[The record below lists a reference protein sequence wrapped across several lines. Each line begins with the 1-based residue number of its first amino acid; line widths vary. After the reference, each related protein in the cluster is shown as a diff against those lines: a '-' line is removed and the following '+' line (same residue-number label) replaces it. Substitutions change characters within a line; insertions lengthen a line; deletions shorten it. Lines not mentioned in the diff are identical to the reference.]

1 MEQPQNPE
9 LDEAALARAVQMGRL
24 RVFNERAII
33 GASSAS
39 AGIALL
45 AWVLWAASGPQSAIA
60 WASSACMVEA
70 AIFFAGL
77 RCRRALAGDGN
88 PEFWKRTHFVLV
100 AFAGVAWGSAVWFVW
115 KEGDAQPYLATLTIL
130 VGIAGV
136 SMVTMSSYAT
146 ATVLFF
152 GGIYLTPL
160 LHAVLYVR
168 ADATI
173 IEAGLVVGLLVQ
185 LGYARELG
193 RIATR
198 DVEQSARNAA
208 LVERLNEL
216 VTHDP
221 LTGAYSR
228 RYTFEQME
236 QLVSIRQRHGTSAS
250 TIMFD
255 LDHFKA
261 INDTYGHPTG
271 DRALQEA
278 VRAVSAQLRDGDL
291 LGRIG
296 GEEFLVLLPTTDMA
310 AARPLAERLRQTL
323 ARASIADGTHTIN
336 LPASFG
342 IAELQAAESQPEW
355 FRRADDALYQAKQK
369 GRNAVVAAGCIL

>member
-1 MEQPQNPE
+1 MDKARQYT
-9 LDEAALARAVQMGRL
+9 LDEAALARAIQTDRL
-24 RVFNERAII
+24 RVFNERAIV
-33 GASSAS
+33 GAVSAC

-45 AWVLWAASGPQSAIA
+45 AWVLWTASGPVSAIA
-60 WASSACMVEA
+60 WTTSACIVEA
-70 AIFFAGL
+70 AIFSVGL
-77 RCRRALAGDGN
+77 RCRRALTANGD
-88 PEFWKRTHFVLV
+88 PEFWKNTHFVL
-100 AFAGVAWGSAVWFVW
+100 ATFAGVAWGSAVWFVW
-115 KEGDAQPYLATLTIL
+115 TAGDIRSYLATLTIL
-130 VGIAGV
+130 MGVAGV

-146 ATVLFF
+146 AAVLFF

-160 LHAVLYVR
+160 LHVVLH
-168 ADATI
+168 AGE
-173 IEAGLVVGLLVQ
+173 EAIFIGVGLVVGLLVQ

-193 RIATR
+193 RVVMR

-216 VTHDP
+216 VIHDP
-221 LTGAYSR
+221 LTGAFSR

-255 LDHFKA
+255 LDHFKV

-271 DRALQEA
+271 DRALREA
-278 VRAVSAQLRDGDL
+278 VRAVGAQLRDGDL

-323 ARASIADGTHTIN
+323 AAASIADGTNTIN

-342 IAELQAAESQPEW
+342 IAELQAAESQAEW
-355 FRRADDALYQAKQK
+355 FRRVDGALYQAKKQ
-369 GRNAVVAAGCIL
+369 GRNLVVAAE

>member
-1 MEQPQNPE
+1 
-9 LDEAALARAVQMGRL
+9 
-24 RVFNERAII
+24 
-33 GASSAS
+33 
-39 AGIALL
+39 
-45 AWVLWAASGPQSAIA
+45 
-60 WASSACMVEA
+60 
-70 AIFFAGL
+70 
-77 RCRRALAGDGN
+77 
-88 PEFWKRTHFVLV
+88 
-100 AFAGVAWGSAVWFVW
+100 
-115 KEGDAQPYLATLTIL
+115 
-130 VGIAGV
+130 
-136 SMVTMSSYAT
+136 MSSYAT

-160 LHAVLYVR
+160 MHAVPYVS

-173 IEAGLVVGLLVQ
+173 IEVGLVVGLLVQ

-193 RIATR
+193 RITTR

-216 VTHDP
+216 VIHDP

-236 QLVSIRQRHGTSAS
+236 QLVSIRQRHGSSAS
-250 TIMFD
+250 AIMFD
-255 LDHFKA
+255 LDHFKV

-271 DRALQEA
+271 DRALCEA
-278 VRAVSAQLRDGDL
+278 VRAVGAQLRDGDL

-296 GEEFLVLLPTTDMA
+296 GEEFLVLLPKTDMA

-323 ARASIADGTHTIN
+323 AGASIADGTQTIK

-342 IAELQAAESQPEW
+342 IAELQAAESQEEW
-355 FRRADDALYQAKQK
+355 FRRVDGALYQAKNQ
-369 GRNAVVAAGCIL
+369 GRNTVVAAE

>member
-1 MEQPQNPE
+1 MDKLRHPV
-9 LDEAALARAVQMGRL
+9 LDEAALAPAVQAGRL

-33 GASSAS
+33 GAISAS

-45 AWVLWAASGPQSAIA
+45 VWVLWTASGPLSAIA

-70 AIFFAGL
+70 TIFFAGL

-88 PEFWKRTHFVLV
+88 PEFWKRTHFVL
-100 AFAGVAWGSAVWFVW
+100 AALAGVAWGSAVWFVW

-160 LHAVLYVR
+160 MHAVPYVS

-173 IEAGLVVGLLVQ
+173 IEVGLVVGLLVQ

-193 RIATR
+193 RITTR

-216 VTHDP
+216 VIHDP

-236 QLVSIRQRHGTSAS
+236 QLVSIRQRHGSSAS
-250 TIMFD
+250 AIMFD
-255 LDHFKA
+255 LDHFKV

-271 DRALQEA
+271 DRALCEA
-278 VRAVSAQLRDGDL
+278 VRAVGAQLRDGDL

-296 GEEFLVLLPTTDMA
+296 GEEFLVLLPKTDMA

-323 ARASIADGTHTIN
+323 AGASIADGTQTIK

-342 IAELQAAESQPEW
+342 IAELQAAESQAEW
-355 FRRADDALYQAKQK
+355 FRRVDGALYQAKNH
-369 GRNAVVAAGCIL
+369 GRNKVVAAE

>member
-1 MEQPQNPE
+1 MDTARQYT
-9 LDEAALARAVQMGRL
+9 LDEAALARAIQTNRL
-24 RVFNERAII
+24 RVFNERAIV
-33 GASSAS
+33 GAVSAC

-45 AWVLWAASGPQSAIA
+45 AWVLWTASGPVSAIA
-60 WASSACMVEA
+60 WTTSACIVEA
-70 AIFFAGL
+70 AILAVGL
-77 RCRRALAGDGN
+77 RCRQALISNSD
-88 PEFWKRTHFVLV
+88 PEFWKYTHFVL
-100 AFAGVAWGSAVWFVW
+100 ATFAGVAWGSAMWFVW
-115 KEGDAQPYLATLTIL
+115 TAGDIRSYLATLTIL
-130 VGIAGV
+130 MGVAGV

-146 ATVLFF
+146 AAVLFF

-160 LHAVLYVR
+160 LHVVLH
-168 ADATI
+168 TGE
-173 IEAGLVVGLLVQ
+173 EAIFIGVGLVVGLLVQ
-185 LGYARELG
+185 LGYARILG
-193 RIATR
+193 RVVMR

-216 VTHDP
+216 VIHDP

-236 QLVSIRQRHGTSAS
+236 QQVSIRQRHGTSAS

-255 LDHFKA
+255 LDHFKV

-271 DRALQEA
+271 DRALCEA
-278 VRAVSAQLRDGDL
+278 VRAVGAQLRDGDL

-310 AARPLAERLRQTL
+310 AAKPLAERLRQTL
-323 ARASIADGTHTIN
+323 SEASIADGTDTIN

-342 IAELQAAESQPEW
+342 IAELQSAESQAEW
-355 FRRADDALYQAKQK
+355 FRRVDGALYQAKNQ
-369 GRNAVVAAGCIL
+369 GRNRVVAAE